1 MAQAYADSIIRRIP
15 QFNYLPQREFQAI
28 VQTFELRHYNAGE
41 LIVQQNAHS
50 TGLYAIV
57 RGQAAIF
64 YSAPSGITQQFGTVE
79 VGEYIDDE
87 ALFYEGVE
95 TASLQATMPTDA
107 LFLSREALH
116 RLGTYYP
123 LIGQQFS
130 GMAPVAAGQAAFA
143 GQRPNEVVLL
153 KTHRHVWALLRWLPI
168 PAIVFGFF
176 VVMAFTLRE
185 VAAFFLIG
193 GFLATLGLLY
203 YIFLEWQNDEIIIT
217 DQRVIQIRRTILA
230 FRRSFNELSLDSIQ
244 ETKVHMP
251 PNPLAYTLGY
261 GTLELRTAGAAG
273 NVSLAMMPNPAKVED
288 LIVDQYQRRKTEN
301 LYEGADLMWNNA
313 QAMGG
318 AGHAHN
324 DPNLLQRARVPR
336 TIRLT
341 EESNMEDTPEQE
353 VARRMPFSPFITQF
367 MIEEG
372 VVFRKHWSLWFKMVM
387 PAIMFFGAAVAVFI
401 ISLPL
406 NVGVIG
412 MAGGIVLLICGVA
425 VFWFRDL
432 DWRNDYMLVND
443 TMILFVHQRPLWLQN
458 ERDLV
463 LLSQVDNV
471 IAEQNGISQQL
482 LDYGNIMLSL
492 VGADDHKS
500 FYMIPRPRVVQE
512 HIMLRKAQMRQMLD
526 QARQDSQRNI
536 LTEFIAA
543 YQLHQQPQQQYGQ
556 QTYNQQGNPQ
566 QFNQQ
571 YNQQGYN
578 QPTYAQQTYPQQSYN
593 QPTYPQQTY
602 PNQGYSQQPTYQQ
615 PTQQPPVT
623 PQQSNLSAPRQ
634 YNERQQPA
642 SSSNAPS
649 PLIPRRD
656 EGATSADNEAT
667 LPPPPMPG
675 MSAPPP
681 PPQSRRDDDQPDDNL
696 PPPPPMPR

>member
-15 QFNYLPQREFQAI
+15 QFNHLPQREFQAI

-41 LIVQQNAHS
+41 LIVQQNANS
-50 TGLYAIV
+50 MGLYVIV

-87 ALFYEGVE
+87 ALFYAGVE

-107 LFLSREALH
+107 LFLSRDAVQ
-116 RLGTYYP
+116 RLGTYHP

-130 GMAPVAAGQAAFA
+130 GVAPVAAGQAAFA
-143 GQRPNEVVLL
+143 GQRPNELVLL

-168 PAIVFGFF
+168 PAIVFAIF
-176 VVMAFTLRE
+176 VAIAFALRE

-193 GFLATLGLLY
+193 GFFATLGLLY

-244 ETKVHMP
+244 ETQVHMP
-251 PNPLAYTLGY
+251 ANPLAYTLGY
-261 GTLELRTAGAAG
+261 GTLELKTAGAAG
-273 NVSLAMMPNPAKVED
+273 NVSLAMMPKPEKVED
-288 LIVDQYQRRKTEN
+288 LIVDQYQQRKTEN
-301 LYEGADLMWNNA
+301 LYAGADAMWDSA
-313 QAMGG
+313 QEMGG

-341 EESNMEDTPEQE
+341 EENDFDDTPEAE
-353 VARRMPFSPFITQF
+353 VARRMPFSPFVSTF
-367 MIEEG
+367 MVEEG
-372 VVFRKHWSLWFKMVM
+372 VVFRKHWSLWFGMVT
-387 PAIMFFGAAVAVFI
+387 PAFMFFGAALAVFI

-406 NVGVIG
+406 NIAVIG
-412 MAGGIVLLICGVA
+412 MAAGIVLLICGLGVY
-425 VFWFRDL
+425 WFRDL

-443 TMILFVHQRPLWLQN
+443 SMILFVHQRPLWLQN

-471 IAEQNGISQQL
+471 IAEQNGITPQL
-482 LDYGNIMLSL
+482 LDYGNIRLSL
-492 VGADDHKS
+492 VGADEHKE
-500 FYMIPRPRVVQE
+500 FFKIPRPRVVQE
-512 HIMLRKAQMRQMLD
+512 HIMLRKAHMRQMLD

-536 LTEFIAA
+536 LTEFVAA
-543 YQLHQQPQQQYGQ
+543 YQMHQQPQQQYGQ
-556 QTYNQQGNPQ
+556 QNNQQNYNQQG
-566 QFNQQ
+566 
-571 YNQQGYN
+571 YDQQGYN
-578 QPTYAQQTYPQQSYN
+578 QPNNQQTYPQQGYNQYN
-593 QPTYPQQTY
+593 QPTYPQQ
-602 PNQGYSQQPTYQQ
+602 PQQSSQPQ
-615 PTQQPPVT
+615 QQPPLA
-623 PQQSNLSAPRQ
+623 PQQPNLSPPRQ
-634 YNERQQPA
+634 YNEQRPPA
-642 SSSNAPS
+642 SSNTPS

-656 EGATSADNEAT
+656 DQPAQSADNEAT

-675 MSAPPP
+675 KSAPPP
-681 PPQSRRDDDQPDDNL
+681 PPQSRRDDDQLDENL